1 MIEVMLIRHMETEWN
16 EQLRYIGRTDLSLS
30 ELGRENGRKL
40 GEYLN
45 DLEFSKL
52 YSSSLKRTKETAAI
66 IAVGRDMEVESLKRL
81 NEVDFGAWEGLTH
94 PEILNDFEDVMNS
107 WREDPSKEQIP
118 DGEDWTEFENRVK
131 NEFERILAS
140 TKEGRLAIV
149 THAGPIKI
157 ILGNILNVPSNRY
170 WQIYQDKG
178 AINSV
183 GVEGK
188 RRWIVTVNDTCY
200 RKVK

>member
-30 ELGRENGRKL
+30 ELGRENGRRL

-45 DLEFSKL
+45 DIEFSKL
-52 YSSSLKRTKETAAI
+52 YSSSLKRTKETASF
-66 IAVGRDMEVESLKRL
+66 IAVDRDMEVESLKRL

-94 PEILNDFEDVMNS
+94 PEILDGFEDVMNS
-107 WREDPSKEQIP
+107 WRKDPSKEQIP
-118 DGEDWTEFENRVK
+118 DGEDWIQFEDRVK

-140 TKEGRLAIV
+140 TKEGRLVIV

-157 ILGNILNVPSNRY
+157 ILGDILSVPPSRY